1 VTSDVSYTGCVF
13 VNRSTELGALADWWD
28 AATDGRIALVW
39 GRRRVGKT
47 ALVAAF
53 AQSRRTIFFTAAGR
67 PRGDELQILS
77 TLAANALGD
86 GMRDLGARPFAD
98 WDDTLETLAS
108 AASEAPLLL
117 VLDEFPE
124 LLRASPELP
133 GVLRAFWDRARGRTS
148 LRILLCGSAVR
159 TMHAIQEE
167 RAPLYGRIDLSLPIH
182 PFAPHEAATML
193 PGLSPADRALVW
205 GLVGGIPL
213 YLSWWDQGRSV
224 RENLAALVCRPGG
237 LLLEEGSL
245 VLATEGDSGD
255 LGQLVLRAI
264 AAGRTKHG
272 EIERA
277 VRAEPARTLERLI
290 DLRLVERVVP
300 VTEAGSRTRRRS
312 YRIADNFL
320 AFWLGLVER
329 YRAEIERGLG
339 PSILSSLVQWLDD
352 HMGSAWEEAF
362 RCHLRRLAS
371 DGALVPDIVRI
382 GTFWS
387 GSPAIEIDA
396 VALGGV
402 REEAVLLGEAKW
414 AKSADAGRLVR
425 ELESKAHALPRLA
438 PDPLYATCARE
449 RLTGVP
455 PGAVRITAADI
466 FAA

>member
-1 VTSDVSYTGCVF
+1 MF
-13 VNRSTELGALADWWD
+13 VNRSTELAALTDWWD
-28 AATDGRIALVW
+28 SSAYGRTALVW

-47 ALVAAF
+47 ALVGAF

-67 PRGDELQILS
+67 PRDDELRVLS
-77 TLAANALGD
+77 ALAADIPATGR
-86 GMRDLGARPFAD
+86 RDLGARPFVD
-98 WDDTLETLAS
+98 WDDAFETLAT

-133 GVLRAFWDRARGRTS
+133 GVLRAFWDRTYEYTH

-159 TMHAIQEE
+159 TMQAIQEE

-182 PFAPHEAATML
+182 PFSPHEAAAML
-193 PGLSPADRALVW
+193 PKLSPSDRALVW

-213 YLSWWDQGRSV
+213 YLSWWDQQRSV
-224 RENLAALVCRPGG
+224 RENLAQLVCRPGG
-237 LLLEEGSL
+237 LLLEEGRL
-245 VLATEGDSGD
+245 VLATEADSGD

-277 VRAEPARTLERLI
+277 VRAEPSRTLERLI
-290 DLRLVERVVP
+290 ELRLVERVVP
-300 VTEAGSRTRRRS
+300 VTTAGSRTRRRS

-320 AFWLGLVER
+320 AFWLGIVES

-339 PSILSSLVQWLDD
+339 PSILSPLIQRLDD
-352 HMGSAWEEAF
+352 HMGSPWEDAF
-362 RCHLRRLAS
+362 RSHLRRLAS
-371 DGALVPDIVRI
+371 DGALVPDIVRV

-387 GSPAIEIDA
+387 EHPTVEIDA
-396 VALGGV
+396 VALAGL

-414 AKSADAGRLVR
+414 ARRADAGRLVR
-425 ELESKAHALPRLA
+425 ELERKATALPRLA
-438 PDPLYATCARE
+438 PHPLYAACARE
-449 RLTGVP
+449 RLTGTP
-455 PGAVRITAADI
+455 RGAMAITAANI
-466 FAA
+466 FAT